1 MAVSAR
7 DLEELKRMEAAAPES
22 ESGLEALET
31 IPAVYA
37 YLATCARQDGD
48 DEGDAVELLARF
60 DEATAPEARAI
71 AATLRRLG
79 YVVAADRLREI
90 AGRRRHGLAPL
101 KYRRVPNASLN

>member
-7 DLEELKRMEAAAPES
+7 DLKELKRMEAAAPES

-37 YLATCARQDGD
+37 WLITCARQDGD
-48 DEGDAVELLARF
+48 DEGDTAELFARF
-60 DEATAPEARAI
+60 DDATAPEARAI

-79 YVVAADRLREI
+79 YLAAADRLREI
-90 AGRRRHGLAPL
+90 AGRRKHLKPL
-101 KYRRVPNASLN
+101 L